1 MGITLL
7 FLLLPTG
14 ILGYLGYDYLS
25 ENIKKTQIRTVAN
38 VADTRFD
45 QVVELFKAANIHAS
59 HLLNHLSA
67 QCDTNDKSK
76 SDIDTC
82 LKDTLTTF
90 IEDEEAL
97 SATLTRANGEEI
109 TVGKPPAIKIKPFQ
123 EKQLA
128 GFSKPSGS
136 NSYYYYVKVCHDN
149 TLDCLVIIYPI
160 KAVQHIFMANSG
172 LGISGDV
179 FMLDA
184 NGFFITRPHLLTRQI
199 YSESPDDHATQHCLT
214 QKNSEILDIDRRNI
228 DIIHSFRFVPEIGG
242 GCIMAHLDQKEAFAT
257 LNTMQWRVAMTAM
270 TLIGFAL
277 YIALLVGRNIVKPI
291 DKLCEVTHEI
301 INGNYTVSAVVVGDD
316 EISALANA
324 FNLMTKRLESAFEE
338 LHSQQTQLEYQV
350 QKRTQEL
357 FLSKNQAEEALV
369 LLQETQQSLVQAEKM
384 AVLGSLVAGVA
395 HEINTP
401 LGITLTS
408 TSFLSDETQK
418 ISTLYKK
425 GDLSGDELESY
436 FEIATQSTQLSVIN
450 CHRAADLIHSFK
462 QVAVDQTSDNQREF
476 NLKIYLEE
484 VLFSLRPALKKT
496 NIKVQ
501 LSCPSNLWL
510 INYPGAI
517 SQIITNFVMNSLL
530 HAYDTGQCGTI
541 RLNIIELPNDRIEL
555 HYSDDGKGI
564 PFEIQSHIFDPFFTT
579 KRSKGGSGL
588 GLHLVYNIVHQKL
601 KGTLTLKSIE
611 GEGTTFILN
620 FARQL

>member
-1 MGITLL
+1 M
-7 FLLLPTG
+7 
-14 ILGYLGYDYLS
+14 
-25 ENIKKTQIRTVAN
+25 
-38 VADTRFD
+38 
-45 QVVELFKAANIHAS
+45 
-59 HLLNHLSA
+59 
-67 QCDTNDKSK
+67 
-76 SDIDTC
+76 
-82 LKDTLTTF
+82 
-90 IEDEEAL
+90 
-97 SATLTRANGEEI
+97 
-109 TVGKPPAIKIKPFQ
+109 
-123 EKQLA
+123 
-128 GFSKPSGS
+128 
-136 NSYYYYVKVCHDN
+136 
-149 TLDCLVIIYPI
+149 
-160 KAVQHIFMANSG
+160 
-172 LGISGDV
+172 
-179 FMLDA
+179 
-184 NGFFITRPHLLTRQI
+184 
-199 YSESPDDHATQHCLT
+199 
-214 QKNSEILDIDRRNI
+214 
-228 DIIHSFRFVPEIGG
+228 GG

-257 LNTMQWRVAMTAM
+257 LNIMQWRVALIAM

-277 YIALLVGRNIVKPI
+277 YIALLVGRNIVRPI

-338 LHSQQTQLEYQV
+338 LHGQHTQLEYEV

-357 FLSKNQAEEALV
+357 FFAKNQAEEALA

-384 AVLGSLVAGVA
+384 AVLGGLVAGVA

-408 TSFLSDETQK
+408 ASFLSDETRK
-418 ISTLYKK
+418 TSTRYKE
-425 GDLSGDELESY
+425 GDLSGDELEAY
-436 FEIATQSTQLSVIN
+436 FEVATQSTQLSVIN

-462 QVAVDQTSDNQREF
+462 QVAVDQTSNNQREF

-501 LSCPSNLWL
+501 LSCPTNLWL

-530 HAYDTGQCGTI
+530 HAYEPNQCGTI
-541 RLNIIELPNDRIEL
+541 RLNIIESINDRIEL

-564 PFEIQSHIFDPFFTT
+564 PLDIQSKIFDPFFTT
-579 KRSKGGSGL
+579 KRSNGGSGL

-601 KGTLTLKSIE
+601 KGTLTLQSIE